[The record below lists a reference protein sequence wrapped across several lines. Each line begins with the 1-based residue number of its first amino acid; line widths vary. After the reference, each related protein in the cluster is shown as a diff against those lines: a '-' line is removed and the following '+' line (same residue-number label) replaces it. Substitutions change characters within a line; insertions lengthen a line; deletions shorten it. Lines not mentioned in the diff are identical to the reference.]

1 MIDAACTEI
10 NEKSPYTVKYELIK
24 KGNKFHSLELKFKK
38 KNAEKEQLRCPDTI
52 DMFEEQKITSLNCL
66 MLRLIVL
73 VINYQ
78 NFLN

>member
-1 MIDAACTEI
+1 MLHVLKLMK
-10 NEKSPYTVKYELIK
+10 NPYTVKYELIK
-24 KGNKFHSLELKFKK
+24 KVNKFHSLELNFKK

-52 DMFEEQKITSLNCL
+52 DMFEEQKNNFLKLSDAQ
-66 MLRLIVL
+66 LIVL